1 MQMNFRNLKPLLIL
15 IFTRSTPLF
24 APVNVPPMFKKLKSL
39 FVIEEGTP
47 GQEEKQQVREEGPV
61 TKKASPAFQRPAPI
75 SVENAKGGHVQDKF
89 LEVLFGALQ
98 SSNQEGFDYLEFK
111 DFLKS
116 LANVPMD
123 DSTRFKSAFATAQ
136 TMGATKE
143 NILSSARN
151 YMDLLAREENKFQEA
166 LNGQRDKNL
175 TGKQNDIKKL
185 EQTIQDKQAEM
196 ERLKNDIENHRKQ
209 IGTLE
214 GEINNA
220 SDKLGQTA
228 NDFAAT
234 YQALLG
240 QIQDDV
246 KNIETHL

>member
-1 MQMNFRNLKPLLIL
+1 
-15 IFTRSTPLF
+15 
-24 APVNVPPMFKKLKSL
+24 MFKKLKSL
-39 FVIEEGTP
+39 FVIEEGVTP
-47 GQEEKQQVREEGPV
+47 EEETVKPSKNEPQP
-61 TKKASPAFQRPAPI
+61 KKESPAFVRPAPI
-75 SVENAKGGHVQDKF
+75 ASDGKGQVQDKF
-89 LEVLFGALQ
+89 LEVLFGALE
-98 SSNQEGFDYLEFK
+98 SNNQEGFDYLEFK
-111 DFLKS
+111 DFLRS

-123 DSTRFKSAFATAQ
+123 DSTRYKSAFATAQ

-143 NILSSARN
+143 KILTSAQG
-151 YMDLLAREENKFQEA
+151 YVQLLAKEESKFLEA

-185 EQTIQDKQAEM
+185 EQTIQDKQAQIEK
-196 ERLKNDIENHRKQ
+196 LKLDLEEHRKQ

-214 GEINNA
+214 NEINSA

-240 QIQDDV
+240 QIQTDV
-246 KNIETHL
+246 KNIESHL